1 MDCIKGGERMLG
13 NYEKRPEIVI
23 KGLGGPWA
31 EIYIDGK
38 KLEGVKGYSL
48 THKAGE
54 LPQLTLDMKAANITV
69 ETQVLP
75 ALPPP
80 YDSFYVSKQM
90 LEEKGLIKPG
100 ELD

>member
-1 MDCIKGGERMLG
+1 MNK
-13 NYEKRPEIVI
+13 PEIVI
-23 KGLGGPWA
+23 KTIGGDRA
-31 EIYIDGK
+31 KVYVDGQE
-38 KLEGVKGYSL
+38 LNGVKGYSL

-54 LPQLTLDMKAANITV
+54 LPQLTLDMKATNITV

-80 YDSFYVSKQM
+80 YDSFYVSKLR
-90 LEEKGLIKPG
+90 LEKMGKIEPG